1 MMSEKFRILVV
12 EDEEDLNEIL
22 QYNLESEGYNV
33 DASFSAE
40 EALKRDLSRYDLFIL
55 DVMMG
60 KISGFSLAQRIRK
73 ELQIETPI
81 IFLTAR
87 DTENDLLTGFNL
99 GADDYITKPF
109 SIRALQARVKAI
121 LKRAKVTNTEVITT
135 STLDIG
141 GLIIDFE
148 TKRLLIG
155 DRKIELTRKEYE
167 ILLLLAKS
175 PGRIFSREEIL
186 RRIWESDVIVIDRTV
201 DVNMTRLRR
210 KMEEY
215 GSYIRNKPG
224 FGYYFEV

>member
-1 MMSEKFRILVV
+1 MSDKFRILVV
-12 EDEEDLNEIL
+12 EDEEDINEIL
-22 QYNLESEGYNV
+22 QFNLQSEGYNV
-33 DASFSAE
+33 DTSFSAE
-40 EALKRDLSRYDLFIL
+40 EALKKDLFLYDLFIL

-73 ELQIETPI
+73 ELQIEVPI

-109 SIRALQARVKAI
+109 SIRTVQARVKAV
-121 LKRAKVTNTEVITT
+121 LKRVKVISTESATT
-135 STLDIG
+135 SSLEIG
-141 GLIIDFE
+141 EIVIDFE
-148 TKRLLIG
+148 TKRLIIG
-155 DRKIELTRKEYE
+155 DKKIELTRKEYE
-167 ILLLLAKS
+167 ILSLLAKS

-210 KMEEY
+210 KLDEY

-224 FGYYFEV
+224 FGYYFEI

>member
-1 MMSEKFRILVV
+1 MKETFRILVV

-22 QYNLESEGYNV
+22 QFNLESEGYLV
-33 DASFSAE
+33 DTSFSAE
-40 EALKRDLSRYDLFIL
+40 EALKKDLTRYDLMIL

-73 ELQIETPI
+73 EMKLEVPI

-87 DTENDLLTGFNL
+87 DTENDMLTGFNL
-99 GADDYITKPF
+99 GADDFITKPF
-109 SIRALQARVKAI
+109 SVRALQARIKAVLKRNKAI
-121 LKRAKVTNTEVITT
+121 PAEEAKT
-135 STLDIG
+135 SLNVGEI
-141 GLIIDFE
+141 IIDFE
-148 TKRLLIG
+148 TKRLIIG
-155 DRKIELTRKEYE
+155 DKKIELTRKEYE
-167 ILLLLAKS
+167 IICLLAKS

-224 FGYYFEV
+224 FGYYFEI

>member
-1 MMSEKFRILVV
+1 MSEKFRILVV

-22 QYNLESEGYNV
+22 QFNLESEGYLV
-33 DASFSAE
+33 DTSFSAE
-40 EALKRDLSRYDLFIL
+40 EALKRDLTVYHLMIL

-73 ELQIETPI
+73 ELRLEVPI

-121 LKRAKVTNTEVITT
+121 LKRTKATPVEVATT
-135 STLDIG
+135 SLTIG
-141 GLIIDFE
+141 EIIIDFE
-148 TKRLLIG
+148 TKRLNIG
-155 DRKIELTRKEYE
+155 DKKIELTRKEYE
-167 ILLLLAKS
+167 IISLLAKN

-201 DVNMTRLRR
+201 DVNMTRLRH

-224 FGYYFEV
+224 FGYYFEI

>member
-1 MMSEKFRILVV
+1 MNDNFRILVV

-22 QYNLESEGYNV
+22 QFNLESEGYLV
-33 DASFSAE
+33 DTSFSAE
-40 EALKRDLSRYDLFIL
+40 EALKRDLTRYDLMIL

-60 KISGFSLAQRIRK
+60 KISGFGLAQRIRK
-73 ELQIETPI
+73 EMRLEVPI

-99 GADDYITKPF
+99 GADDYMTKPF
-109 SIRALQARVKAI
+109 SVRALQARIKAV
-121 LKRAKVTNTEVITT
+121 LKRIKVTPSIEITT
-135 STLDIG
+135 SLNVGEIV
-141 GLIIDFE
+141 IDFE
-148 TKRLLIG
+148 SKRLIIG
-155 DRKIELTRKEYE
+155 DKKIELTRKEYE
-167 ILLLLAKS
+167 IICLLAKS

-210 KMEEY
+210 KMEKY

-224 FGYYFEV
+224 FGYYFEI

>member
-1 MMSEKFRILVV
+1 MNDNFRILVV

-22 QYNLESEGYNV
+22 QFNLESEGYLV
-33 DASFSAE
+33 DTSFSAE
-40 EALKRDLSRYDLFIL
+40 EALKRDLTRYDLMIL

-60 KISGFSLAQRIRK
+60 KISGFGLAQRIRK
-73 ELQIETPI
+73 EMRLEVPI

-109 SIRALQARVKAI
+109 SVRALQARIKAV
-121 LKRAKVTNTEVITT
+121 LKRIKTTPTEEVTT
-135 STLDIG
+135 SLNVGEIV
-141 GLIIDFE
+141 IDFE
-148 TKRLLIG
+148 SKRLIIG
-155 DRKIELTRKEYE
+155 DKKIELTRKEYE
-167 ILLLLAKS
+167 IICLLAKS

-210 KMEEY
+210 KMEEF

-224 FGYYFEV
+224 FGYYFEI

>member
-1 MMSEKFRILVV
+1 MNDNFRILVV

-22 QYNLESEGYNV
+22 QFNLESEGYLV
-33 DASFSAE
+33 DTSFSAE
-40 EALKRDLSRYDLFIL
+40 EALKRDLTRYDLLIL

-73 ELQIETPI
+73 DMRLEVPI

-87 DTENDLLTGFNL
+87 DSENDLLTGFNL

-109 SIRALQARVKAI
+109 SVRALQARIKAV
-121 LKRAKVTNTEVITT
+121 LKRNKTIPAEEVIT
-135 STLDIG
+135 SLNVGEI
-141 GLIIDFE
+141 IIDFE
-148 TKRLLIG
+148 SKRLIIG
-155 DRKIELTRKEYE
+155 NKKIELTRKEYE
-167 ILLLLAKS
+167 IICLLAKS

-224 FGYYFEV
+224 FGYYFEI

>member
-1 MMSEKFRILVV
+1 MTDNFRILVV

-22 QYNLESEGYNV
+22 QFNLESEGYLV
-33 DASFSAE
+33 ETSFSAE
-40 EALKRDLSRYDLFIL
+40 EALKRDLTRYDLLIL

-73 ELQIETPI
+73 DMRLEVPI

-109 SIRALQARVKAI
+109 SVRALQARIKAV
-121 LKRAKVTNTEVITT
+121 LKRNKTT
-135 STLDIG
+135 SVEEIATSLIVG
-141 GLIIDFE
+141 GIVIDFE
-148 TKRLLIG
+148 SKRLIIG
-155 DRKIELTRKEYE
+155 DKKIELTRKEYE
-167 ILLLLAKS
+167 IICLLAKS

-210 KMEEY
+210 KMEEF

-224 FGYYFEV
+224 FGYYFEI

>member
-1 MMSEKFRILVV
+1 MSEKFRILVV

-22 QYNLESEGYNV
+22 QFNLESEGYLV
-33 DASFSAE
+33 DTSFSAE
-40 EALKRDLSRYDLFIL
+40 EALKRDLTIYNLMIL

-73 ELQIETPI
+73 ELKIESPI

-109 SIRALQARVKAI
+109 SIRALQARVKAV
-121 LKRAKVTNTEVITT
+121 LKRVHIVPAEVPTT
-135 STLDIG
+135 SSLDIG
-141 GLIIDFE
+141 GLVIDFE

-155 DRKIELTRKEYE
+155 DRKIELTKKEYE
-167 ILLLLAKS
+167 ILLLLTRS

-215 GSYIRNKPG
+215 GAYIRNKPG
-224 FGYYFEV
+224 FGYYFEI

>member
-1 MMSEKFRILVV
+1 MNEKFRILVV
-12 EDEEDLNEIL
+12 EDEDDLNEIL
-22 QYNLESEGYNV
+22 QFNLESEGYLV
-33 DASFSAE
+33 DTSFSAE
-40 EALKRDLSRYDLFIL
+40 EALKRDLTIYQLMIL

-73 ELQIETPI
+73 EMRLDVPI

-109 SIRALQARVKAI
+109 SIRALQARVKAV
-121 LKRAKVTNTEVITT
+121 LKRVKTISTDVEST
-135 STLDIG
+135 SSLDIG
-141 GLIIDFE
+141 GLVLDFE
-148 TKRLLIG
+148 TKRLIIG
-155 DRKIELTRKEYE
+155 DKKIELTRKEYD
-167 ILLLLAKS
+167 ILSLLAKS

-186 RRIWESDVIVIDRTV
+186 RRIWEHDVIVIDRTV

-215 GSYIRNKPG
+215 GGYIRNKPG
-224 FGYYFEV
+224 FGYYFEI

>member
-1 MMSEKFRILVV
+1 MNENFRILVI

-22 QYNLESEGYNV
+22 KFNLESEGYLV
-33 DASFSAE
+33 DTSFSAE
-40 EALKRDLSRYDLFIL
+40 EALKRDLTVYHLMIL

-60 KISGFSLAQRIRK
+60 KISGFNLAQRIRK
-73 ELQIETPI
+73 EMRLEVPI

-121 LKRAKVTNTEVITT
+121 LKRTKATTIEVATT
-135 STLDIG
+135 SLKIG
-141 GLIIDFE
+141 EIVIDFE
-148 TKRLLIG
+148 TKRLIIA
-155 DRKIELTRKEYE
+155 DKKIELTRKEYE
-167 ILLLLAKS
+167 IISLLAKN

-215 GSYIRNKPG
+215 GGYIRNKPG
-224 FGYYFEV
+224 FGYYFEI

>member
-1 MMSEKFRILVV
+1 MSDKFRILVV
-12 EDEEDLNEIL
+12 EDEEDINEIL
-22 QYNLESEGYNV
+22 QFNLQSEGYNV
-33 DASFSAE
+33 DTSFSAE
-40 EALKRDLSRYDLFIL
+40 EALKKDLSLYDLFIL

-73 ELQIETPI
+73 ELQIEVPI

-109 SIRALQARVKAI
+109 SIRTVQARVKAV
-121 LKRAKVTNTEVITT
+121 LKRVKVISTESATT
-135 STLDIG
+135 SSLEIG
-141 GLIIDFE
+141 EIVIDFE
-148 TKRLLIG
+148 TKRLIIG
-155 DRKIELTRKEYE
+155 DKKIELTRKEYE
-167 ILLLLAKS
+167 ILSLLAKS

-210 KMEEY
+210 KLDEY

-224 FGYYFEV
+224 FGYYFEI